1 MIVHADS
8 VARYEHG
15 RWCAALLFGPS
26 GVGKSDLALR
36 LLAAGWRLV
45 ADDYTRIFVSGGRL
59 YARSPEP
66 IRGLIE
72 ARGVGIVSAP
82 FVDLAETVLA
92 VDCVGHEPERLPA
105 PARFEREG
113 VAVPRLALKPLEA
126 STVAKLTHAL
136 ALASGRLGAGRA
148 TLYDAAFCDAEPAE
162 PDPPS
167 AHPRS

>member
-8 VARYEHG
+8 VARFEAG
-15 RWCAALLFGPS
+15 RWRAALLFGRS
-26 GVGKSDLALR
+26 GAGKSDLALR

-45 ADDYTRIFVSGGRL
+45 ADDYTRVFRSGARL

-72 ARGVGIVSAP
+72 VRGVGVVGAP
-82 FVDLAETVLA
+82 FVDLAEVALA
-92 VDCVGHEPERLPA
+92 VDCVEHEPERLPA
-105 PARFEREG
+105 PARFEQEE
-113 VAVPRLALKPLEA
+113 VAVPRIALKALEA

-167 AHPRS
+167 AHPGS